1 MQYTAEDIKNA
12 LGNDFSQEAYNR
24 DRYTIETHTSAS
36 RKVVL
41 GWKPI
46 GQIFDFT
53 TNQDGTPIIM
63 EKPDA
68 V

>member
-1 MQYTAEDIKNA
+1 MHYTAEDIKNA
-12 LGNDFSQEAYNR
+12 LGKVFSQETYNQ

-41 GWKPI
+41 GWKPV
-46 GQIFDFT
+46 GQVFDFT
-53 TNQDGTPIIM
+53 NNQDGTLIIM

-68 V
+68 I